1 MVRST
6 SFLFSALA
14 LLLSGCATTAAPPP
28 AQAPVAA
35 TEPTPGAPAE
45 GSESCEMSG
54 ATHWARN
61 SAEHDAAH
69 RQTYALAT
77 VALEAQVETFEPGK
91 WAVALD
97 ADETVIDNSRYQKE
111 REEQCKG
118 FTGESWRAWVE
129 RREAKPLPGAQA
141 FLRRIRELG
150 GTVAIVT
157 NRDAESCPA
166 TMDNFEAM
174 DLPYDLMLC
183 QTDTGEKEPRWRS
196 IENGTASPEVPPKK
210 IVMWLGD
217 NIGDFPD
224 LDQSLR
230 DRGPEAFRSFGTR
243 FFVLPNPM
251 YGSWQRNPEE

>member
-1 MVRST
+1 MRSKT
-6 SFLFSALA
+6 SSLSALA
-14 LLLSGCATTAAPPP
+14 LVLLLSGCATTTAPPTTQPPVVAPEP
-28 AQAPVAA
+28 ASGTDGEA
-35 TEPTPGAPAE
+35 T
-45 GSESCEMSG
+45 CELSPR
-54 ATHWARN
+54 THWARS
-61 SAEHDAAH
+61 SAEHDAAY
-69 RQTYALAT
+69 RQIYALAT
-77 VALEAQVETFEPGK
+77 VALEAQVPSFEPGK

-97 ADETVIDNSRYQKE
+97 ADETVIDNSQYQKE
-111 REEQCKG
+111 REKACKG

-141 FLRRIRELG
+141 FLRRVKELG
-150 GTVAIVT
+150 GVVAIVT
-157 NRDAESCPA
+157 NRDAEHCPA
-166 TMDNFEAM
+166 TMDNFKAM

-196 IENGTASPEVPPKK
+196 VENGTASPEVPPLK

-224 LDQSLR
+224 LDQSL
-230 DRGPEAFRSFGTR
+230 GHQGAEAFRSFGTR

>member
-1 MVRST
+1 MRST

-14 LLLSGCATTAAPPP
+14 LVSLLSGCATATAPPP
-28 AQAPVAA
+28 TQPPVVAPEPAA
-35 TEPTPGAPAE
+35 GTDGEAT
-45 GSESCEMSG
+45 CEMSRR
-54 ATHWARN
+54 THWARN
-61 SAEHDAAH
+61 SAEHDAAY

-77 VALEAQVETFEPGK
+77 VALEAQVASFEPGK

-97 ADETVIDNSRYQKE
+97 ADETVIDNSQYQKE
-111 REEQCKG
+111 REEECKG
-118 FTGESWRAWVE
+118 FSGASWRAWVQ

-141 FLRRIRELG
+141 FLRRIKELG
-150 GTVAIVT
+150 GAVAIVT
-157 NRDAESCPA
+157 NRDAEDCPA
-166 TMDNFEAM
+166 TMENFDAL

-183 QTDTGEKEPRWRS
+183 QTDTGEKEPRWRTV
-196 IENGTASPEVPPKK
+196 ENGTASPEVPPLK

-230 DRGPEAFRSFGTR
+230 HQGAEAFRSFGTR